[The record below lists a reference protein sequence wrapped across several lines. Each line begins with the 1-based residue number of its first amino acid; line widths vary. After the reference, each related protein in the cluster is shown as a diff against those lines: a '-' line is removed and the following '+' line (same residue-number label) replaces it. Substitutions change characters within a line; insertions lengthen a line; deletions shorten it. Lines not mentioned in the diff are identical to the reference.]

1 MVTGTL
7 AGTVSVNASRSSRIA
22 KTASL
27 APRKATASATACSG
41 VMFDGLATNAACVS
55 PQVSGMRA
63 SARTSG
69 RPAAPTCSANLKAAR
84 A

>member
-1 MVTGTL
+1 M
-7 AGTVSVNASRSSRIA
+7 
-22 KTASL
+22 
-27 APRKATASATACSG
+27 C
-41 VMFDGLATNAACVS
+41 DGLATNAAWMT

-69 RPAAPTCSANLKAAR
+69 RAAAPARCANLKAAL

>member
-1 MVTGTL
+1 
-7 AGTVSVNASRSSRIA
+7 
-22 KTASL
+22 
-27 APRKATASATACSG
+27 
-41 VMFDGLATNAACVS
+41 MFDGRATNAAWVT

-69 RPAAPTCSANLKAAR
+69 RPAAPARCANLKAAL

>member
-1 MVTGTL
+1 
-7 AGTVSVNASRSSRIA
+7 
-22 KTASL
+22 
-27 APRKATASATACSG
+27 
-41 VMFDGLATNAACVS
+41 MFDGRATNAAWVR

-69 RPAAPTCSANLKAAR
+69 RAPAPARCANLKAAL